1 MERFIAGKLES
12 SAKNTLFPRSGSI
25 VFSQEAQAVL
35 DAGRELFAYYHT
47 YPFAPHQTY
56 LVNASLYDIK
66 EFFQER
72 NASGKMNPPSKS
84 KDSHYKDLLAALNEA
99 LSVLA
104 KKLEPKIYEYGFLR
118 E

>member
-12 SAKNTLFPRSGSI
+12 SAKNTLFPRSGAI

-35 DAGRELFAYYHT
+35 DAGRALFTYYHT

-66 EFFQER
+66 EFFQGR
-72 NASGKMNPPSKS
+72 NEKGKMNSSS

-104 KKLEPKIYEYGFLR
+104 KKLEPKIYEYEFLR

>member
-1 MERFIAGKLES
+1 MPITRYLRGGGGDDPI
-12 SAKNTLFPRSGSI
+12 I
-25 VFSQEAQAVL
+25 FSQEAQAVL
-35 DAGRELFAYYHT
+35 DAGRELFTYYHT

-56 LVNASLYDIK
+56 YANASFYDIK
-66 EFFQER
+66 EFFQGRDEKGEL
-72 NASGKMNPPSKS
+72 NHPSES

-104 KKLEPKIYEYGFLR
+104 KKLEPKIYEYEFLR